1 MQTLAQT
8 VTAYPGHL
16 REPLLRDVDRPEPG
30 RCGQRLEQ
38 IVTPLKALG
47 PDHTGALNTS
57 FTYDPIFRTHL
68 FRPGSANGLSK
79 NQVYPR

>member
-1 MQTLAQT
+1 MDLTSAGYEDAVIPGDTQHTEVSLRRRSVTRQRLAQT

-16 REPLLRDVDRPEPG
+16 REPLLRDVDRPGPG

-47 PDHTGALNTS
+47 PEHTGA
-57 FTYDPIFRTHL
+57 
-68 FRPGSANGLSK
+68 
-79 NQVYPR
+79 